1 MKRGRRRSYRKV
13 EESWESCRRERGWKM
28 KKEKSELD
36 PAEKSLG
43 YRTDEIHSIPNL
55 SPLPAVTT
63 PLATAVST

>member
-1 MKRGRRRSYRKV
+1 
-13 EESWESCRRERGWKM
+13 M